1 MSTPRLVSKEEWDK
15 FHDAFWQDY
24 RRSQWHSRY
33 SEPSEAM
40 YAVIAKHGGHVMWP
54 KYSDM
59 KHNVFY
65 AGPLAGTW
73 AVHVYKGRMI
83 DGGIYPS
90 LKVAKLAAWDMRR
103 LFPEDETDLAI
114 QVIGEGRK
122 QYLFIGGFT
131 NKMQKFVFQTV
142 ERDRKATPQQRQ
154 ADQKARYQPW
164 TKGKRK

>member
-1 MSTPRLVSKEEWDK
+1 MSTFRPPTREQLDELSAK
-15 FHDAFWQDY
+15 FWQDY

-33 SEPSEAM
+33 SEPTEAM

-73 AVHVYKGRMI
+73 AVHVYKGIMI

-103 LFPEDETDLAI
+103 LFPEDETDIAI

-131 NKMQKFVFQTV
+131 NKMWKFAFESI
-142 ERDRKATPQQRQ
+142 ERDRKATPQQRM
-154 ADQKARYQPW
+154 ANQKSRYQPW